1 MYFGGRGLSNNV
13 KQIKEQAAGILEV
26 LGYSVAMYAM
36 DQAAKAADIKVLSI
50 DVNNPPAGDKAQIPN
65 VFIVK
70 FVGSIDHVSVALDVA
85 KEAAKKYL
93 EEKDIST
100 HMISGNIQALGS
112 LLSKGKVL
120 IKTQEEL

>member
-1 MYFGGRGLSNNV
+1 M

-36 DQAAKAADIKVLSI
+36 DQAAKAADIHILSI
-50 DVNNPPAGDKAQIPN
+50 DVNNPPAGDKAKIPN

-70 FVGSIDHVSVALDVA
+70 FVGSIDHVSVALEVA

-93 EEKDIST
+93 DESDIST

-112 LLSKGKVL
+112 LLFKGKVL